1 MKKYAILIIPLVL
14 ASLSYYVQGMAEG
27 AYDTFAS
34 GTSSFQSPIQEGNPL
49 EPAVKYVVIIVN
61 DSLRYKDSL
70 QLKNLNTLREDGA
83 DFLSHVGQP
92 SYSLPGY
99 VTIPTGAFPEITGVT
114 SNYYEGAPLD
124 NIFKAAKD
132 DGLTTGVV
140 SGSDSWKELFG
151 DYVDFCYSYSPDKK
165 ELDLIKETNL
175 NIKEK
180 SIEVIET
187 YRPHLFLIH
196 FSGTDEASHTYGGNS
211 SEYKEVAL
219 QQDAFTAE
227 ILEHYNFDEAVVF
240 ITSDHG
246 HIDKGGHGG
255 WEEETLTVPLV
266 MYGALINPGK
276 GEAVNTDIAP
286 TVAAVLGIK
295 IPTHSQGKILFSG
308 LDVADR
314 IKASWMLQL
323 AEQRRIFA
331 GFYLGVIGAE
341 ISIDVNYTDAV
352 NYFNEKNYQ
361 ESLQSSGKSIT
372 TSAHVMEEAKE
383 EKITGERLKRVPFFI
398 ISVCLPLV
406 IGVFA
411 LRRKWVTKKI
421 VSLAVMCSIFYILL
435 FNAIFFATG
444 NTYSLSTINDD
455 PDIGPFFNMMALLGV
470 LLPLVIM
477 AFVGSYLRKEKKYEI
492 VTCCWIA
499 SAVISYVMVVQL
511 GFHFLLQNNGIS
523 WYMPNM
529 MLGFKYYVDAMQYVP
544 LGYTSFLHPLVG
556 LISAVVAG
564 KLWK

>member
-14 ASLSYYVQGMAEG
+14 AFASSYIQGVAEG
-27 AYDTFAS
+27 AYDTFAN
-34 GTSSFQSPIQEGNPL
+34 GTSFFQSSIQEGNQL
-49 EPAVKYVVIIVN
+49 EPATQFAVIIVN

-70 QLKNLNTLREDGA
+70 ELKTLNTLREDGA

-114 SNYYEGAPLD
+114 SNYYEGAPID
-124 NIFKAAKD
+124 NIFRAAKD
-132 DGLTTGVV
+132 AGLTTAIV
-140 SGSDSWKELFG
+140 SGSDSWKKLFG
-151 DYVDFCYSYSPDKK
+151 DYVDVCYSYSPDRK

-187 YRPHLFLIH
+187 CKPHLFLIH
-196 FSGTDEASHTYGGNS
+196 FSGTDEASHKYGGNS
-211 SEYKEVAL
+211 SEYKEVAV
-219 QQDAFTAE
+219 QQDTFIAE
-227 ILEHYNFDEAVVF
+227 ILEHYNLDETVVF

-266 MYGALINPGK
+266 MYGAPINPGI

-286 TVAAVLGIK
+286 TVAAVLGIR
-295 IPTHSQGKILFSG
+295 IPTHSQGRILLNG

-323 AEQRRIFA
+323 AEQRRIFS
-331 GFYLGVIGAE
+331 GFYLGVLGAE
-341 ISIDVNYTDAV
+341 IMIDVNYTDAV
-352 NYFNEKNYQ
+352 DFFNEEDYQ
-361 ESLQSSGKSIT
+361 ESLESSEKSIN
-372 TSAHVMEEAKE
+372 TSAHLMEEAKK
-383 EKITGERLKRVPFFI
+383 EKITGERLRRVPFFLAI
-398 ISVCLPLV
+398 VGLPLV
-406 IGVFA
+406 IGFFA
-411 LRRKWVTKKI
+411 IRRKWITKRMVYI
-421 VSLAVMCSIFYILL
+421 AAICGISYIFL
-435 FNAIFFATG
+435 FNIIFFVTG

-470 LLPLVIM
+470 LLPLIIM
-477 AFVGSYLRKEKKYEI
+477 AFAGGYLRKEKKFEI
-492 VTCCWIA
+492 VMYCWIA
-499 SAVISYVMVVQL
+499 SAVISYIMVVQL
-511 GFHFLLQNNGIS
+511 GFHYLLQDNGIS

-529 MLGFKYYVDAMQYVP
+529 LLGFKYYVDAMQFVP
-544 LGYTSFLHPLVG
+544 LGYTSLLHPFVG
-556 LISAVVAG
+556 LISAIVVV
-564 KLWK
+564 KLRK